1 MIKLDTKSKDFTNKF
16 ARVTG
21 RFAESDPAIIKAAA
35 AIVGDVRKNGDRA
48 LFAYTKKFDRL
59 TLTPTKARVSAA
71 AFKKADM
78 EVSQQL
84 KEAMYLAAQ
93 NIVHFHDL
101 QKEDSWA
108 AKTGA
113 SRVGQLIRPLKRV
126 GLYVPGGKASYPSSV
141 LMNAIPALVAGV
153 EEIVICSPAPD
164 GYINPAVLFAADI
177 CGVREFYTVGGAQ
190 AVAAMAFGTKTIKR
204 VDKIVG
210 PGNAFV
216 AEAKRL
222 VFGQVD
228 IDMIAGPS
236 EICIVANDTANPA
249 WCAADILSQAEHD
262 ELAWPVFISPSAKMC
277 AAVEREVAR
286 QVELLPRKE
295 IAGKCLKN
303 RSYIIKTRSLD
314 EALSL
319 ANDVASEHLQL
330 SFDGAADH
338 LHTVRNAG
346 AVFVGHYTPE
356 VLGDY
361 MAGPNHVLPTAGS
374 ARFFSPLG
382 VYDFFKRSS
391 LIEYSKKDFLAVG
404 EMVARFAD
412 AEGLSAHARAARIRL
427 GK

>member
-1 MIKLDTKSKDFTNKF
+1 MIKLDTKAKDFAKKF

-21 RFAESDPAIIKAAA
+21 RFAESDPAVVKAAA
-35 AIVGDVRKNGDRA
+35 AIVEDVRKNGDRA

-59 TLTPTKARVSAA
+59 ALTPKTARVSAA
-71 AFKKADM
+71 AFMKANT
-78 EVSQQL
+78 EVAHEL
-84 KEAMYLAAQ
+84 KEAMSLAAA

-101 QKEDSWA
+101 QKEESWA
-108 AKTGA
+108 AKTGT
-113 SRVGQLIRPLKRV
+113 SRIGQLIRPLKRV

-141 LMNAIPALVAGV
+141 LMNVIPALVAGV

-164 GYINPAVLFAADI
+164 GHINPAVLLAADI
-177 CGVREFYTVGGAQ
+177 CGVHEFYTVGGAQ
-190 AVAAMAFGTKTIKR
+190 AVAAMAFGTNTIRK

-222 VFGQVD
+222 VFGHVD

-236 EICIVANDTANPA
+236 EICIVADDTANPA

-277 AAVEREVAR
+277 AAVEREITR
-286 QVELLPRKE
+286 QVELLPRKK
-295 IAGKCLKN
+295 IAKACLKN
-303 RSYIIKTRSLD
+303 RLYVIKSRSLD

-319 ANDVASEHLQL
+319 ANDMAAEHLQL
-330 SFDGAADH
+330 SFDGAADR
-338 LHTVRNAG
+338 LHDIRNAG

-361 MAGPNHVLPTAGS
+361 MAGPNHVLPTGGS

-391 LIEYSKKDFLAVG
+391 LIEYSKKDFLALG
-404 EMVARFAD
+404 EKVALFAD

-427 GK
+427 G

>member
-1 MIKLDTKSKDFTNKF
+1 MIKLDTRAKDFAKKF

-21 RFAESDPAIIKAAA
+21 RFMESDPAIVKAAA
-35 AIVGDVRKNGDRA
+35 AIVDDVRRNGDRA
-48 LFAYTKKFDRL
+48 LFAYTKKFDRQA
-59 TLTPTKARVSAA
+59 LTPKTAKVSAA
-71 AFKKADM
+71 AFKNAEKGI
-78 EVSQQL
+78 SHGL
-84 KEAMYLAAQ
+84 KEAMYLAAA

-101 QKEDSWA
+101 QKEESWA
-108 AKTGA
+108 ARTGG
-113 SRVGQLIRPLKRV
+113 SRIGQLIRPLKRV

-153 EEIVICSPAPD
+153 EEIVICSPAPN
-164 GYINPAVLFAADI
+164 GGINPAVLFAADI

-190 AVAAMAFGTKTIKR
+190 AVAAMAFGTKTIRR

-222 VFGQVD
+222 VFGHVD

-236 EICIVANDTANPA
+236 EICIVADDTANPA

-277 AAVEREVAR
+277 AAVEKEAAR

-295 IAGKCLKN
+295 IAKKCIKN
-303 RSYIIKTRSLD
+303 RFYIIKARSLN
-314 EALSL
+314 EALTL
-319 ANDVASEHLQL
+319 ANDMAAEHLHL
-330 SFDGAADH
+330 AFDGAADR
-338 LHTVRNAG
+338 LHAIRNAG

-391 LIEYSKKDFLAVG
+391 LIEYAKKDFHAVG
-404 EMVARFAD
+404 EMVALFAD

>member
-1 MIKLDTKSKDFTNKF
+1 MIKLDTRAKDFAKKF
-16 ARVTG
+16 TRLTG
-21 RFAESDPAIIKAAA
+21 RFRESDPAIVKAAA
-35 AIVGDVRKNGDRA
+35 AIVDDVRKNGDRA

-59 TLTPTKARVSAA
+59 ALTPKTVKVPAA
-71 AFKKADM
+71 AFKKA
-78 EVSQQL
+78 EKEISHGL
-84 KEAMYLAAQ
+84 KEAIYLAAS

-101 QKEDSWA
+101 QKEESWA
-108 AKTGA
+108 AKTGS
-113 SRVGQLIRPLKRV
+113 SRIGQLIRPLRRV

-164 GYINPAVLFAADI
+164 GQINPAVLFAADI

-222 VFGQVD
+222 VFGHVD

-236 EICIVANDTANPA
+236 EICIVADDTADPA

-262 ELAWPVFISPSAKMC
+262 ELAWPVFVSPSAKMC
-277 AAVEREVAR
+277 AAVDTEVAR
-286 QVELLPRKE
+286 QAELLPRKD
-295 IAGKCLKN
+295 IAKKCLKG
-303 RSYIIKTRSLD
+303 RFHIIKTRSLD

-319 ANDVASEHLQL
+319 ANDVAAEHLQL
-330 SFDGAADH
+330 AFDGAAEH
-338 LHTVRNAG
+338 LHSIRNAG

-391 LIEYSKKDFLAVG
+391 LIEYSEKDFSAVG
-404 EMVARFAD
+404 EMVALFAD